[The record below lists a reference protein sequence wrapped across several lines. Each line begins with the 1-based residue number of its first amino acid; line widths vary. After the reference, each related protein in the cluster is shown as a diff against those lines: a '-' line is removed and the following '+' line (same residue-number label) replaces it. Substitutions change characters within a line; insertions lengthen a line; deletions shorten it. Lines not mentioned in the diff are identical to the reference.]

1 MIVLA
6 EKGLFKIRNSDKLKA
21 KIKLD
26 CTIDWLSASL
36 DGLAISGNRYLV
48 SHQTPK
54 AHTKESVSKIE
65 NVPIYFVRSNFLARR
80 ET

>member
-36 DGLAISGNRYLV
+36 DGLAISENRYLV
-48 SHQTPK
+48 SH
-54 AHTKESVSKIE
+54 
-65 NVPIYFVRSNFLARR
+65 
-80 ET
+80 